1 MQSNSIPFC
10 KDYLKAHASPP
21 VIDLLDELELLEFSD
36 FPSPE
41 VLNEL
46 TSKYY
51 KQWKG
56 PTFKG
61 QSQFSESEKRYYET
75 IISED
80 GVVPTRE
87 QNWHDLFN
95 ALIWLQFPKTKSLLN
110 ELHISD
116 INEYGVNPRTVR
128 RNRIT
133 HFDECGVVLA
143 IEEPSQC
150 VQPPDSLKKAT
161 QNHIATARND
171 ESKKTGVESLEA
183 FLQQLAEHEWE
194 EAFLANRERWHAEV
208 TPFIFGHANLEMMLN
223 PFIGL
228 TGKWLAVA
236 VPHGFSKLDKWQQ
249 RGVLDDAMS
258 ARISALDAFKITPL
272 LKPLPLLGVPFWHSQ
287 QDVTF
292 YQNKEYFRPLRQG
305 TKPTKQLP
313 LWA

>member
-1 MQSNSIPFC
+1 MQSDSIPFC

-21 VIDLLDELELLEFSD
+21 VIDLLDELELLEFDD

-51 KQWKG
+51 KQWRG

-61 QSQFSESEKRYYET
+61 QSQFSENEKRYYET

-87 QNWHDLFN
+87 QSWHDLFN

-116 INEYGVNPRTVR
+116 IEAYGVNPRTAR

-143 IEEPSQC
+143 IEEPRPS
-150 VQPPDSLKKAT
+150 
-161 QNHIATARND
+161 
-171 ESKKTGVESLEA
+171 GVESLEV
-183 FLQQLAEHEWE
+183 FLQQLATHEWE
-194 EAFLANRERWHAEV
+194 QVFLANRGRWHAEV
-208 TPFIFGHANLEMMLN
+208 TPYVFGHANLEMMLN

-228 TGKWLAVA
+228 TGKWLAVS
-236 VPHGFSKLDKWQQ
+236 VPQGFNELDKWQQ
-249 RGVLDDAMS
+249 RAVLDDAMS
-258 ARISALDAFKITPL
+258 ARISALDAFQITPL
-272 LKPLPLLGVPFWHSQ
+272 LKPLPLLGVPLWHSP
-287 QDVTF
+287 QDAKF
-292 YQNKEYFRPLRQG
+292 YQNKDYFRPLRQG
-305 TKPTKQLP
+305 SKPTKQLP
-313 LWA
+313 LWV